1 MNVEFGKKYKLCSHT
16 IIKAVFEEGKTIK
29 QYPLRSIALTLE
41 PDTTKVAF
49 QLVISVPKRNF
60 KKAHDRNRIRR
71 QLKEAFRLNKG
82 ALEEKL
88 IEEKQQIALFI
99 VYTER
104 TQLDYKVLESKMK
117 KLIQQIT
124 IEQGHV

>member
-29 QYPLRSIALTLE
+29 QYPLRSIAMTLE
-41 PDTTKVAF
+41 PDSTKAAF

-71 QLKEAFRLNKG
+71 QLKEAFRLNKV

-88 IEEKQQIALFI
+88 IEQKQQIALFI

-104 TQLDYKVLESKMK
+104 TALEYKVLESKMK

>member
-1 MNVEFGKKYKLCSHT
+1 MNVELNKKYKLCSHT
-16 IIKAVFEEGKTIK
+16 IIKAIFEEGKTIK
-29 QYPLRSIALTLE
+29 QYPLRSIALAIE
-41 PDTTKVAF
+41 PDSTKAAF

-82 ALEEKL
+82 ILEEKL
-88 IEEKQQIALFI
+88 IEQKQQIALFL

-104 TQLDYKVLESKMK
+104 TQLEYKVLESKMK

-124 IEQGHV
+124 IEQGHA

>member
-1 MNVEFGKKYKLCSHT
+1 MNVELGKKYKLCSHT
-16 IIKAVFEEGKTIK
+16 LIKAIFEEGKTIK
-29 QYPLRSIALTLE
+29 QYPLRTITLAVE
-41 PDTTKVAF
+41 PDLTKAAF

-88 IEEKQQIALFI
+88 IEQKQQIALFI

-104 TQLDYKVLESKMK
+104 TALEYKVLESKMK
-117 KLIQQIT
+117 KLIQQIS
-124 IEQGHV
+124 IEQGHA

>member
-1 MNVEFGKKYKLCSHT
+1 MNVELNKKYKLCSHT
-16 IIKAVFEEGKTIK
+16 IIKAIFEEGKTIK
-29 QYPLRSIALTLE
+29 QYPLRSIALAIE
-41 PDTTKVAF
+41 PDSTKAAF

-82 ALEEKL
+82 ILEEKL
-88 IEEKQQIALFI
+88 IEQKQQIALFL

-104 TQLDYKVLESKMK
+104 TQLGYKVLESKMK

-124 IEQGHV
+124 IEQGHA

>member
-1 MNVEFGKKYKLCSHT
+1 MNVAFGKKYKLCSHT
-16 IIKAVFEEGKTIK
+16 TIKAVFEEGKTIK

-41 PDTTKVAF
+41 PDSTKAAF
-49 QLVISVPKRNF
+49 QMVISVPKRNF

-71 QLKEAFRLNKG
+71 QLKEAFRLNKV

-88 IEEKQQIALFI
+88 IEQKQQIALFI

-104 TQLDYKVLESKMK
+104 TALEYKVLESKMK

>member
-1 MNVEFGKKYKLCSHT
+1 MNVELNKKYKLCSHT
-16 IIKAVFEEGKTIK
+16 IIKAIFEEGKTIK
-29 QYPLRSIALTLE
+29 QYPLRSIALAIE
-41 PDTTKVAF
+41 PDSTKAAF

-82 ALEEKL
+82 ILEEKL
-88 IEEKQQIALFI
+88 IEQKQQIALFL
-99 VYTER
+99 VYTEI
-104 TQLDYKVLESKMK
+104 TQLEYKVLESKMK

>member
-29 QYPLRSIALTLE
+29 QYPLRSIAMTLE
-41 PDTTKVAF
+41 PDSTKAAF

-71 QLKEAFRLNKG
+71 QLKEAFRLNKL

-88 IEEKQQIALFI
+88 IEQKQQIALFI

-104 TQLDYKVLESKMK
+104 TALEYKVLESKMK

>member
-41 PDTTKVAF
+41 PDLTKAAF
-49 QLVISVPKRNF
+49 QMVISVPKRNF

-82 ALEEKL
+82 TLEEKL
-88 IEEKQQIALFI
+88 IEQKQQIALFI

-104 TQLDYKVLESKMK
+104 TALEYKVLESKMK

>member
-1 MNVEFGKKYKLCSHT
+1 MNVELNKKYKLCSHT
-16 IIKAVFEEGKTIK
+16 IIKAIFEEGKTIK
-29 QYPLRSIALTLE
+29 QYPLRSIALAIE
-41 PDTTKVAF
+41 PDSAKAAF

-82 ALEEKL
+82 ILEEKL
-88 IEEKQQIALFI
+88 IEQKQQIALFL

-104 TQLDYKVLESKMK
+104 TQLEYKVLESKMK

>member
-1 MNVEFGKKYKLCSHT
+1 MNVELGKKYKLCSHS

-29 QYPLRSIALTLE
+29 QYPLRSITLVLE
-41 PDTTKVAF
+41 PDTSKAAF

-82 ALEEKL
+82 TLEEKL
-88 IEEKQQIALFI
+88 IEQKQQIALFI

-104 TQLDYKVLESKMK
+104 TALEYKVLESKMK
-117 KLIQQIT
+117 KLIQQIS
-124 IEQGHV
+124 IEQGHA

>member
-1 MNVEFGKKYKLCSHT
+1 MNVELNKKYKLCSHT

-41 PDTTKVAF
+41 PDSSKAAF
-49 QLVISVPKRNF
+49 QIVISVPKRNF

-82 ALEEKL
+82 ILEEKL
-88 IEEKQQIALFI
+88 NEQKQQIALFL
-99 VYTER
+99 VYTEK
-104 TQLDYKVLESKMK
+104 TQLEYKVLESKMK

>member
-1 MNVEFGKKYKLCSHT
+1 MNVELGKKYKLCSHT
-16 IIKAVFEEGKTIK
+16 LIKAIFEEGKTIK
-29 QYPLRSIALTLE
+29 QYPLRTNTLAIE
-41 PDTTKVAF
+41 PDLTKAAF

-82 ALEEKL
+82 ELEEKL
-88 IEEKQQIALFI
+88 IEQKQQIALFI

-104 TQLDYKVLESKMK
+104 TALEYKVLESKMK
-117 KLIQQIT
+117 KLIQQIS
-124 IEQGHV
+124 IEQGHA

>member
-29 QYPLRSIALTLE
+29 QYPLRSIAMTLD
-41 PDTTKVAF
+41 PDSTKAAF

-71 QLKEAFRLNKG
+71 QLKEAFRLNKV

-88 IEEKQQIALFI
+88 IEQKQQIALFI

-104 TQLDYKVLESKMK
+104 TALEYKVLESKMK